1 MNWSFKQPT
10 CSKRLMESWST
21 FLSKRSSSGDLNA
34 APSLDPYS
42 AAKLLNNKRRNS
54 FSCVRYFC
62 YRRNRN
68 EVKNVKEGHWCHLHN
83 TKNSQ
88 KQTSRQFEHWVIK
101 TRVLVLYVGCLNG
114 QTKTGG
120 RRNPSSRPPTL
131 RLLLSESLWQ
141 QLLQVPSMNSPRLYA
156 GHKEAVGS
164 QLTWPRSS
172 PSGDAL

>member
-1 MNWSFKQPT
+1 MSAVKCAVQSCHSGFWVSHWQEKKAFVICKKMSKSNQNRTNLNKGKIFTFDFVMNWSFKQPT

-62 YRRNRN
+62 YRRTRNGN

-88 KQTSRQFEHWVIK
+88 KQTVW
-101 TRVLVLYVGCLNG
+101 
-114 QTKTGG
+114 
-120 RRNPSSRPPTL
+120 TL
-131 RLLLSESLWQ
+131 S
-141 QLLQVPSMNSPRLYA
+141 
-156 GHKEAVGS
+156 H
-164 QLTWPRSS
+164 
-172 PSGDAL
+172 

>member
-1 MNWSFKQPT
+1 MSKSNQNRTNINKGKIFTFDFVMNWSFKQPT

-62 YRRNRN
+62 YRRNWN

-101 TRVLVLYVGCLNG
+101 TRALVLYVGCLNG
-114 QTKTGG
+114 QTKLEEDETL
-120 RRNPSSRPPTL
+120 PP
-131 RLLLSESLWQ
+131 
-141 QLLQVPSMNSPRLYA
+141 VHP
-156 GHKEAVGS
+156 H
-164 QLTWPRSS
+164 
-172 PSGDAL
+172 